1 MALDLQGGLSFTV
14 DGPGGSTS
22 GTVTGDGTVLRVRT
36 EDPVAALDGALGSV
50 STGPADLG
58 TVADALA
65 EQGMAVE
72 VSGPR
77 GLLARVGAGADS
89 RVGSALTG
97 SRRVQL
103 GSASALRPVAVAQV
117 RRSITTLPV
126 ATRRLAAAG
135 VAVLLLRVLRRRLC
149 A

>member
-22 GTVTGDGTVLRVRT
+22 GTVAGDGAVLRVHAD
-36 EDPVAALDGALGSV
+36 DPVAAWDGLLDSV
-50 STGPADLG
+50 STGPSALR
-58 TVADALA
+58 TVAGALA
-65 EQGMAVE
+65 DEGLSVE

-77 GLLARVGAGADS
+77 GRLALVGAEADS
-89 RVGSALTG
+89 PLGRVLLG

-103 GSASALRPVAVAQV
+103 GSPAALGPLALAQARRAVTP
-117 RRSITTLPV
+117 RRT
-126 ATRRLAAAG
+126 AALAG
-135 VAVLLLRVLRRRLC
+135 LLLVLAILRRWTR